1 MLLSAT
7 SEALVRLR
15 VSDLTAAAPC
25 GPFLFEELHDLHIR
39 LPLARYNP
47 CVRRLDY
54 FNQLSICWI
63 GTPGAK
69 GNRCQDPQQYV
80 DFRSCAMRARARAD
94 DALRR
99 KGRSS
104 AGLARAYLKPDETC
118 FGGTGTRR
126 RPVSLI
132 DQRRRRPL
140 SLFAII
146 GLFVASVALLCTS
159 ITTVASSALSR
170 ARMAHDRNGAELD
183 AAPSIGSALMGSR
196 GGRIG

>member
-80 DFRSCAMRARARAD
+80 DFRSCAMRARE
-94 DALRR
+94 
-99 KGRSS
+99 S
-104 AGLARAYLKPDETC
+104 
-118 FGGTGTRR
+118 RR
-126 RPVSLI
+126 RI
-132 DQRRRRPL
+132 ETQG
-140 SLFAII
+140 AII
-146 GLFVASVALLCTS
+146 CRAS
-159 ITTVASSALSR
+159 
-170 ARMAHDRNGAELD
+170 
-183 AAPSIGSALMGSR
+183 PSISQTGRDLLR
-196 GGRIG
+196 GNWNPAEASEPN